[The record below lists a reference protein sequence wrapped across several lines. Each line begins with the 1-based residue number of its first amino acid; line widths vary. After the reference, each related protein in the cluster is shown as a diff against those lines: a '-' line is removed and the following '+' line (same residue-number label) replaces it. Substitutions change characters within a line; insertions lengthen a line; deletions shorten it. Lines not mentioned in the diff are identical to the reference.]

1 MSDNDM
7 HLQKVRDEWKEIAG
21 SDWYM
26 SYRTDDV
33 IKKIIQEPASAFHR
47 KTWDVIWSAFPDLRG
62 RKILVPS
69 SGDDRAVFAFAAL
82 GANVVSCDLSEKQIQ
97 YAGEI
102 ADKHNLKIRFMVQDT
117 MTLPDIPSDTF
128 DLVYTS
134 EGVHVWINL
143 LDEMYKNIARVLKED
158 GVYIN
163 YEIHPFSRPFA
174 YDDGKPKGKEIVV
187 QKDYDM
193 TGPFDDGITYHWRMQ
208 DILNAICNSGLTI
221 CRLEEMHD
229 EKDKGHFWFYEE
241 ERKTMS
247 PEEIEGWYDIKKNP
261 LSGLPQWFTI
271 YCTKKGTI

>member
-1 MSDNDM
+1 MSGNDM
-7 HLQKVRDEWKEIAG
+7 HLQKVREEWKEIAG

-33 IKKIIQEPASAFHR
+33 INKIIQEPASAFHR

-69 SGDDRAVFAFAAL
+69 SGDNRAVFAFAAL

-97 YAGEI
+97 YAREI

-143 LDEMYKNIARVLKED
+143 LDEMYKNIVRVLKKD

-208 DILNAICNSGLTI
+208 DILNAICDSGLTI

-271 YCTKKGTI
+271 YCTKKGMI